1 MIFKKL
7 VYYFVI
13 VLLTFVFVEY
23 LYINEK
29 DSRAETIYNAYRSE
43 SENRIIDIY
52 KKTNSSV
59 VFISTVTLTIDP
71 FDFFRDIKPQEGSG
85 SGIIVDAKQGI
96 IVTNLHV
103 IQNAHKISIQI
114 ANHKKLSAKLLGYD
128 DEYDLA
134 VLQLNDIPNDI
145 QAIRFG
151 NSANLEIGQQV
162 LAIGNPFGLDRTL
175 TTGIVSS
182 LNRTVR
188 NPAGSLMNDLIQTDA
203 SINPGNS
210 GGPLIDMSGRLI
222 GINTAI
228 LSQSGDSAGIGF
240 AVPINK
246 IKRVLPELIKNG
258 KVLKPYFGWVL
269 VDTTQGPMVR
279 RVMPNSPASE
289 AGVVAVERLVSNVF
303 VKGYVREFSRAD
315 VILSCN
321 GKPVR
326 SVEEIL
332 DIVSANRTLQKF
344 NFTVKT
350 QGTGRVRD
358 IEIKTILK

>member
-1 MIFKKL
+1 MFKRSF
-7 VYYFVI
+7 YFFI
-13 VLLTFVFVEY
+13 SVLSALILTELIYFNVR
-23 LYINEK
+23 
-29 DSRAETIYNAYRSE
+29 DSKAESAYNTYKSE
-43 SENRIIDIY
+43 SESRIIDIY
-52 KKTNSSV
+52 KNTNSSV
-59 VFISTVTLTIDP
+59 VFISTVTLTVDP
-71 FDFFRDIKPQEGSG
+71 FTFYRDIKPQEGSG

-114 ANHKKLSAKLLGYD
+114 SNNKKLSAKLLGYD
-128 DEYDLA
+128 EEYDLA
-134 VLQLNDIPNDI
+134 VLQLNNIPKDIE
-145 QAIRFG
+145 AIRFG
-151 NSANLEIGQQV
+151 DSSNLEIGQQV

-182 LNRTVR
+182 LHRTVR
-188 NPAGSLMNDLIQTDA
+188 SPSGSLMDDLIQTDA

-210 GGPLIDMSGRLI
+210 GGPLIDMSGRLV

-240 AVPINK
+240 AVPINQ
-246 IKRVLPELIKNG
+246 IKRILPELIKNG

-279 RVMPNSPASE
+279 RVIPNSPASKS
-289 AGVVAVERLVSNVF
+289 GVVAIERFVSNVF
-303 VKGYVREFSRAD
+303 VKGYVRDFSRAD

-321 GKPVR
+321 GKSVNT
-326 SVEEIL
+326 VEEIL
-332 DIVSANRTLQKF
+332 DIVSNNRDKKIFKFTL
-344 NFTVKT
+344 KT
-350 QGTGRVRD
+350 QASGRVRS